1 MRIRTALV
9 SAAASAALVLPAAP
23 AAAAQDD
30 FTEFMRQAAEAF
42 LGEDDRRDY
51 RDERRS
57 RDRDRRDRRDRHDRR
72 GGQHA
77 AISVDEA
84 IEIARANGM
93 VRVTDVELDDDEW
106 EIEGYDHRGREMEI
120 EIDAY
125 TGRVKDIDYD

>member
-30 FTEFMRQAAEAF
+30 FAEFMRQAAEAF

-51 RDERRS
+51 RDERRY
-57 RDRDRRDRRDRHDRR
+57 RDRDRRDRRDRRD
-72 GGQHA
+72 
-77 AISVDEA
+77 ISVDQA

-93 VRVTDVELDDDEW
+93 VRVTEVEFDDDEW
-106 EIEGYDHRGREMEI
+106 EIEGRDYRGREMEI